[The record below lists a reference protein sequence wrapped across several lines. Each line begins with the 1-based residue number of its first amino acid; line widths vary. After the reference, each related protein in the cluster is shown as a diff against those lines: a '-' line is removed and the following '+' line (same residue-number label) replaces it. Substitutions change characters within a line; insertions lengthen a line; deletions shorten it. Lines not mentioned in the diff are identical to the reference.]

1 MTPSARLQAV
11 IDILD
16 KMTAVKVPMD
26 TLIGDYMRVR
36 RYIGAKDRA
45 AIADLTYRIA
55 RAWFRLGWW
64 LHHVD
69 QSDTARNRALIA
81 LCLLDDKPVPHIRDL
96 CTGERHAPEPLNE
109 AELAMLQS
117 VTTLTH
123 PDMPLSVQTECPD
136 AYASDLQSLFGADF
150 VAEMTA
156 MQQAAGLDLRV
167 NTRLADRNKVV
178 ASLAED
184 NVNVTQTPYAPHGL
198 RVQGKTHLAQTKA
211 FTKGWIDIQDE
222 GSQMIAALCDARPG
236 MQVLDFCAG
245 AGGKTLALAN
255 AMQVK
260 GRIVAMDMDAGRLA
274 KARQRLRRAFVTD
287 IIELRPLG
295 EEQHRKW
302 LKRQKGTFDVT
313 LLDVPCSG
321 TGTWRRNPDM
331 RWRSFGP
338 DLDTLCQTQAEI
350 LDRAC
355 VTVKPGGRLVYATCS
370 LLPRENEDQI
380 AAFLTRHPEFEVMPV
395 QQALPEGAQLPA
407 GHGTYMRFTP
417 HRTATDGFF
426 AAVLQRK
433 PEAA

>member
-1 MTPSARLQAV
+1 
-11 IDILD
+11 
-16 KMTAVKVPMD
+16 MD

-55 RAWFRLGWW
+55 RAWLRLGWW
-64 LHHVD
+64 LQHLQQD
-69 QSDTARNRALIA
+69 DTARARTLLALR
-81 LCLLDDKPVPHIRDL
+81 LLDDKPLPHIRDL
-96 CTGERHAPEPLNE
+96 CTGERHAPDPLNDVE
-109 AELAMLQS
+109 YTMLQA
-117 VTTLTH
+117 TTSLTH
-123 PDMPLSVQTECPD
+123 PDIPISVQMECPE
-136 AYASDLQSLFGADF
+136 AYTADLQALFGDDF
-150 VAEMTA
+150 AAEMTA
-156 MQQAAGLDLRV
+156 MQQPAGLDLRV
-167 NTRLADRNKVV
+167 NTRLADRAKVT
-178 ASLAED
+178 ASLTED
-184 NVNVTQTPYAPHGL
+184 GVSVIPTPYAPHGL

-222 GSQMIAALCDARPG
+222 GSQMIAVLCDARPG

-321 TGTWRRNPDM
+321 SGTWRRNPDM

-370 LLPRENEDQI
+370 LLPRENEDQV
-380 AAFLTRHPEFEVMPV
+380 AAFLTRHADFEVLPV
-395 QQALPEGAQLPA
+395 QNALPTGASLPT
-407 GHGTYMRFTP
+407 GYGPYMRFTP
-417 HRTATDGFF
+417 HRTGTDGFF

-433 PEAA
+433 AESA